1 MTVTP
6 QTDLLRLPLVEQPD
20 DPPTQEQF
28 AKLAAGN
35 GILNLHRMMAHAP
48 ALMKTSAAL
57 ALAFRRD
64 TALTRAMVELVVMR
78 IAQAIDTKYIWVRHL
93 PLARDCGVTEAQI
106 AELSHWPASALF
118 TPMEKAALG
127 FAENAALQLPVS
139 DEAWAEL
146 RRHFSPRQIVEIT
159 MLVGNYVSTA
169 IFIKALA
176 VPPER
181 A

>member
-6 QTDLLRLPLVEQPD
+6 QTDLPRLPLVEQPD
-20 DPPTQEQF
+20 NPSMQEQF

-35 GILNLHRMMAHAP
+35 GILNLHRMMAHSP
-48 ALMKTSAAL
+48 ALMKASAAL
-57 ALAFRRD
+57 ALAFRHD
-64 TALTRAMVELVVMR
+64 TALTQAMVELVIMR
-78 IAQAIDTKYIWVRHL
+78 IAQVIDAEYIWIRHL
-93 PLARDCGVTEAQI
+93 PLARDCGVTEEQI
-106 AELSHWPASALF
+106 AELSHWQASASF
-118 TPMEKAALG
+118 TPTENAALG

-146 RRHFSPRQIVEIT
+146 RRHFSSRQIVEIT
-159 MLVGNYVSTA
+159 MLVGNCVSTA
-169 IFIKALA
+169 IFIKVLA